1 MITYDTLLTT
11 AINELHGFKEKYEA
25 EIGYDTLDAESGMHT
40 IFSFVFVPILS
51 DAISKDEK
59 LTKQYFDFVEQM
71 ETSDDVLVQEVCEF
85 TILEALCDEF
95 EDVEIERY
103 LGNVTKESFNCIRKY
118 IGN

>member
-25 EIGYDTLDAESGMHT
+25 EIGCDTLDAESGMHT

-51 DAISKDEK
+51 EAISRDEE
-59 LTKQYFDFVEQM
+59 LAKQYFDFVEQM
-71 ETSDDVLVQEVCEF
+71 EASDDVLVQEVCEF
-85 TILEALCDEF
+85 TILEELCDEF
-95 EDVEIERY
+95 KDAEIERY
-103 LGNVTKESFNCIRKY
+103 LGKVTKDGYNCIRKY